1 MRAHQLVYGNRKR
14 DIWTYVHKVLEE
26 GISSHFPYPYRSIV
40 LLSLFAFCYSA
51 LFYHNTTTKNNK
63 IPSNILCVLCANILV
78 FIHFT
83 SYNPSFFFLNRISTM
98 FIFLH
103 SINSFFH
110 MEFTMYWKFFFIL
123 SSNYFRFSTNTQ
135 ILKFHLKYILFPI
148 TILTF
153 IHT

>member
-1 MRAHQLVYGNRKR
+1 MRAHPLVYGNRKK
-14 DIWTYVHKVLEE
+14 DICTYVHKVLEE

-83 SYNPSFFFLNRISTM
+83 SYNPSFFKSNFYNVYFPSFNQFLFPYGIHDILKV
-98 FIFLH
+98 FLIF
-103 SINSFFH
+103 
-110 MEFTMYWKFFFIL
+110 
-123 SSNYFRFSTNTQ
+123 SSNYFRV
-135 ILKFHLKYILFPI
+135 FH
-148 TILTF
+148 
-153 IHT
+153 